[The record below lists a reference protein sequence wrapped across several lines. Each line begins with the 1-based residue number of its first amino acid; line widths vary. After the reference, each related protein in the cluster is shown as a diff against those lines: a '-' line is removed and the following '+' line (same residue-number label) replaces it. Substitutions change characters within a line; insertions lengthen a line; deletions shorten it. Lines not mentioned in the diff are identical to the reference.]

1 MLAPFVEV
9 ILILLDFVWWL
20 IIISVVASWL
30 VAFGVINFQK
40 GVIWFVLLLLGA
52 FSIAIGVKLF
62 LDGRKINSGQ
72 PPPPPAP

>member
-1 MLAPFVEV
+1 MQKWR
-9 ILILLDFVWWL
+9 ILQAT
-20 IIISVVASWL
+20 VAGAIL

-62 LDGRKINSGQ
+62 LDGRKANSGQ
-72 PPPPPAP
+72 APPPPA